1 MADPLEELPLEE
13 LPLEELIGQNN
24 EFHNS
29 LIEQN
34 NELDRAFQCGTFGQ
48 LVQSWS
54 KDDDRGNKT
63 TDVAGA
69 NSETLLVNQSGRTSG
84 EPEASQPTV

>member
-1 MADPLEELPLEE
+1 MVE
-13 LPLEELIGQNN
+13 PLEELIRQNN

-34 NELDRAFQCGTFGQ
+34 NELDRAFQSGTFGQ

-54 KDDDRGNKT
+54 KDDDGGESGST
-63 TDVAGA
+63 SEDVAGTDG
-69 NSETLLVNQSGRTSG
+69 ETLLERESGGTGG
-84 EPEASQPTV
+84 EPEAGGEAV